1 MGRRLGVIAGGG
13 EFPLR
18 AVAEIQKTGAWCA
31 VAGVRGAAA
40 EDLERAADAFEWV
53 GAFEIRNIVDFFR
66 NRDVREVVL
75 VGKVEHRLV
84 VGAGAFDEGPAALLA
99 RLPDLKPETLLR
111 AVVGRLEAEGLSVLD
126 PGFLLRP
133 YLCPAGVLGRV
144 EPSAAVLADIEFGYP
159 LAKRLADLDIGQT
172 LVVKS
177 RAVVAV
183 EGMEG
188 TDATIRRSR
197 GLAGEGVVVIKV
209 GRTAQ
214 DMRVDVP
221 AVGRETVASLVE
233 AGAAA
238 LCFEAATTP
247 FFQKEEA
254 VALADGRGLVLMA
267 R

>member
-18 AVAEIQKTGAWCA
+18 AVAEIRRTGAWCA

-40 EDLERAADAFEWV
+40 EDLKRTADAFEWV
-53 GAFEIRNIVDFFR
+53 GPTELRKLVDFFR
-66 NRDVREVVL
+66 SRDVRDVVL

-84 VGAGAFDEGPAALLA
+84 TGGLDEGLAALVA
-99 RLPDLKPETLLR
+99 GLPDLKPTTLLR
-111 AVVGRLEAEGLSVLD
+111 TVVERLEAEGLSVLD

-144 EPSAAVLADIEFGYP
+144 EPTAEVLSDIEFGFP
-159 LAKRLADLDIGQT
+159 LAKSLADLDIGQT
-172 LVVKS
+172 LVVKR

-188 TDATIRRSR
+188 TDATIRRSFD
-197 GLAGEGVVVIKV
+197 LAGEGVVVIKV
-209 GRTAQ
+209 GRTVQ
-214 DMRVDVP
+214 DMRLDVP
-221 AVGRETVASLVE
+221 AVGRETVRSLVE
-233 AGAAA
+233 ARAAA
-238 LCFEAATTP
+238 LCIEAATTP

-254 VALADGRGLVLMA
+254 VALADGRGLALLA